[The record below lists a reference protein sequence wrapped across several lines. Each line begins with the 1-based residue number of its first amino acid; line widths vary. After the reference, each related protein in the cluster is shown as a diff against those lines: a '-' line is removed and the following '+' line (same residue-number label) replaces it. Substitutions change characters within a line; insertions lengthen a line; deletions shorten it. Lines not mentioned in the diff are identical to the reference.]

1 MTTGHQMVHAEWGV
15 VVVLDVRNNGEA
27 VVRLENNTERTCLQS
42 ELGGMTREWLDKQTN
57 VVIGPDTG
65 SA

>member
-1 MTTGHQMVHAEWGV
+1 MTAGHQMVHAEWGV

-42 ELGGMTREWLDKQTN
+42 ELSD
-57 VVIGPDTG
+57 VVTTGPDTG
-65 SA
+65 AA